1 MRLNKYLA
9 LCGVDSRRKCDT
21 LILKKKIKV
30 NGKVVG
36 DFSYRVQKDDL
47 VQYKNSVV
55 SPQDDYKFYLINKPS
70 GYVCSSSPSDGK
82 RVIDLIPSKRRLFT
96 IGRLDRDTTG
106 AIIVTD
112 NGDVANKFMHPKY
125 KIEKIYIAESKMDID
140 RKIYG
145 NLINGIS
152 IGSGQIAKGKMT
164 RLHKENGIIFWEIIL
179 TEGKNREIKR
189 LFKSMGSELT
199 KLHRY
204 SIAGFNVKNIKI
216 GHYRSLNIKQIQKLI

>member
-145 NLINGIS
+145 NLISRVASAAFPQHTPSANL
-152 IGSGQIAKGKMT
+152 KPP
-164 RLHKENGIIFWEIIL
+164 
-179 TEGKNREIKR
+179 KR
-189 LFKSMGSELT
+189 QKPIVVFASSHFRRHTVFNLF
-199 KLHRY
+199 
-204 SIAGFNVKNIKI
+204 
-216 GHYRSLNIKQIQKLI
+216 